1 MSVPP
6 KRKSWAGPAAEG
18 ALVLAVVG
26 MLFVAALAGFLVG
39 RGSADDDDSPAAAET
54 QTTEET
60 ATEGA
65 TTEGATTEGAT
76 TEGATT
82 EAATTEATETEG
94 GDDTDG
100 AAVFASAGCGGC
112 HTFGPANS
120 NGTVGPNLN
129 DIDLSKDEIEQQV
142 RNGGGGM
149 PPFGDSLSDGEIEAV
164 ADYVENG

>member
-26 MLFVAALAGFLVG
+26 LLFVAALAGFLVG
-39 RGSADDDDSPAAAET
+39 RESAEDDDSPAATET
-54 QTTEET
+54 QATQET
-60 ATEGA
+60 GTEGA
-65 TTEGATTEGAT
+65 TTH
-76 TEGATT
+76 
-82 EAATTEATETEG
+82 AATTEATETEG
-94 GDDTDG
+94 GESADG

-120 NGTVGPNLN
+120 KGTVGPNL
-129 DIDLSKDEIEQQV
+129 DTTDLSKDEIAQQV

-149 PPFGDSLSDGEIEAV
+149 PPFGDSLSDAQIEAV

>member
-26 MLFVAALAGFLVG
+26 LLFVAALAGFLVG

-60 ATEGA
+60 
-65 TTEGATTEGAT
+65 T

-82 EAATTEATETEG
+82 EAATTGETETG
-94 GDDTDG
+94 GGESADG

-120 NGTVGPNLN
+120 SGTVGPNL
-129 DIDLSKDEIEQQV
+129 DGIDLSKDEIEQQV

-149 PPFGDSLSDGEIEAV
+149 PPFGDRLSDAEIAAV

>member
-54 QTTEET
+54 QTTEQT

-65 TTEGATTEGAT
+65 TTEETE
-76 TEGATT
+76 TE
-82 EAATTEATETEG
+82 ETETEG
-94 GDDTDG
+94 GEDADG
-100 AAVFASAGCGGC
+100 AAVFASAGCGAC

-120 NGTVGPNLN
+120 SGAVGPNL
-129 DIDLSKDEIEQQV
+129 DEIDLSKDEIAQQV

-149 PPFGDSLSDGEIEAV
+149 PPFGDRLSDAEIDAV

>member
-26 MLFVAALAGFLVG
+26 LLFVAALGGFLVG
-39 RGSADDDDSPAAAET
+39 RGSAEDDESPAAAET

-65 TTEGATTEGAT
+65 TTE
-76 TEGATT
+76 
-82 EAATTEATETEG
+82 AATTEATETEG
-94 GDDTDG
+94 GEDADG

-120 NGTVGPNLN
+120 NGTVGPKL
-129 DIDLSKDEIEQQV
+129 DGIDLSKDAIEQQV

-149 PPFGDSLSDGEIEAV
+149 PPFGERLSDAEIAAV
-164 ADYVENG
+164 ADYVESG